1 MSARLQSLRG
11 VGGGAVS
18 VAGLFFLVLVL
29 SEATL
34 ATMQL
39 AAIAGALAVSLQVI
53 FSLLGQLS
61 LGNSAL
67 FGAGAYAYA
76 VLAIH
81 GHGIVLALI
90 GAGAVGLI
98 AGVLIAA
105 VTMRLGGPYFAVATF
120 ALASLGAIAV
130 SRWELTGRD
139 EGLIGV
145 PNFPELPGFTYQQ
158 SELLYTGGALLI
170 GIAIFS
176 LFRRT
181 RTGLSLE
188 TVKADPLLARSIGIN
203 VQLARVVAM
212 SLAGLLAG
220 LAGAVYGQQLRF
232 VSPDVFGLYYII
244 TPLAVVIVG
253 GRDWSAGPIAGCLI
267 VVALPQLLG
276 FSGIANQIFSS
287 AILLVV
293 VLLMPEGVVGGLNRV
308 WRWVRGRGGAEPV
321 PVSAAKIGIAS
332 AGPSGAGADGAGAA
346 NDGAAA
352 DPDGA
357 SRPASD
363 RRVLDATGV
372 SVQFGALRA
381 VEDVSLSVAPGEVLG
396 LIGANGAGKS
406 TFVNAVSSLVV
417 PSAGKFVIGGQDVTS
432 APSHKRARLGLG
444 RTFQQVLVADTLTV
458 RQSLMVARSD
468 GRFLGRFRHGAQVE
482 EAAGWCGLGDL
493 LDVRADALS
502 FMHRRLLTIAMV
514 LVREPS
520 VVMLDEVTAGLSEE
534 ERNEIAG
541 LVGTI
546 AARGETGFIVIEHDV
561 AFVTLISDRIAVMDR
576 GRLLVDGQADEVLVD
591 PEVVASYLGTG

>member
-1 MSARLQSLRG
+1 MSARLSSLGGALRG

-81 GHGIVLALI
+81 GNGIVLALI

-130 SRWELTGRD
+130 SRWKLTGRD

-293 VLLMPEGVVGGLNRV
+293 VLLMPEGVVGGLSRV
-308 WRWVRGRGGAEPV
+308 WKWIRGRRGGAEPA
-321 PVSAAKIGIAS
+321 PVSAAKIGIA
-332 AGPSGAGADGAGAA
+332 GPKSADGKHI
-346 NDGAAA
+346 
-352 DPDGA
+352 
-357 SRPASD
+357 ASD

-417 PSAGKFVIGGQDVTS
+417 PSAGKFVIGGEDVTS

-468 GRFLGRFRHGAQVE
+468 GRFLGRFRHGARVE

>member
-1 MSARLQSLRG
+1 MSARLSSLSGALRG

-321 PVSAAKIGIAS
+321 PVSAAKIGIA
-332 AGPSGAGADGAGAA
+332 GPKTVNGNHS
-346 NDGAAA
+346 
-352 DPDGA
+352 
-357 SRPASD
+357 ASD
-363 RRVLDATGV
+363 RRVLDASGV